1 MNIYLQAK
9 STRDHHTDI
18 QSQNKSLYCRP
29 EAAWG
34 NCLNHTAP
42 NLTVLRIYAQKPY
55 PDCHISVSKKLN
67 YES

>member
-1 MNIYLQAK
+1 MDIYLQAK

-34 NCLNHTAP
+34 YCLNHAAP
-42 NLTVLRIYAQKPY
+42 NLTALRIL
-55 PDCHISVSKKLN
+55 CTETTS
-67 YES
+67 